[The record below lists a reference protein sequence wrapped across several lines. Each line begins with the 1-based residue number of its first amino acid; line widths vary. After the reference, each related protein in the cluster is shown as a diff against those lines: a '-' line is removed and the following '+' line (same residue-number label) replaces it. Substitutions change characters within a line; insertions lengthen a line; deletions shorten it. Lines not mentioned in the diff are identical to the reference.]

1 MGGEVNCR
9 QDFGGATQ
17 KKDILWMTTAYM
29 EDNIEIEFIDIGW
42 GILYQQ
48 AVGSCKDGNE
58 PT

>member
-1 MGGEVNCR
+1 MNCR